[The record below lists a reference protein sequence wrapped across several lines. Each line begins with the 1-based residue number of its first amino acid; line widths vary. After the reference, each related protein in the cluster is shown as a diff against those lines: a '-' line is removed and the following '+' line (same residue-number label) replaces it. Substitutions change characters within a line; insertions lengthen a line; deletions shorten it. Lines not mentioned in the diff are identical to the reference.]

1 MKIKRPV
8 RRMPF
13 VPTASFGDI
22 AFLLIIFFM
31 VASVFMKESNIKVKQ
46 AESPDIDKVP
56 AVPISV
62 ILDRDGQIWLQ
73 GEKYAIDALE
83 PEVSVMLHNKA
94 DKQVYLKVDKSQ
106 KQKDFGAVLMKLSSA
121 GAEIVLVGEKR
132 GI

>member
-31 VASVFMKESNIKVKQ
+31 VASVFMRESSIKIKP
-46 AESPDIDKVP
+46 AISADIDKVN
-56 AVPISV
+56 AVPISI
-62 ILDRDGQIWLQ
+62 ILDSEGQIWLQ
-73 GEKYAIDALE
+73 GEKYALDALE
-83 PEVSVMLHNKA
+83 PEVSVMLHNKT
-94 DKQVYLKVDKSQ
+94 DKQVFLKVDKDQ
-106 KQKDFGAVLMKLSSA
+106 KQKDFGAVLMKLSNA

-132 GI
+132 GK